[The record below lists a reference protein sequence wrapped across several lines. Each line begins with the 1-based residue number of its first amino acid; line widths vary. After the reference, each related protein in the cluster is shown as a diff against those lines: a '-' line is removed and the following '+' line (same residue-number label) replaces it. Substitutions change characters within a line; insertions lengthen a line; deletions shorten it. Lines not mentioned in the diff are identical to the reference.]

1 MRPNGVAVTA
11 HPRYRATMRNDTIA
25 VVLPPREAFSPAAVG
40 AIGLVVHR
48 LAVQPSEFRPV
59 VLGAAVAAPF
69 ADVAFRPV
77 RPRWSLAGATSRY
90 AAGVVRALG
99 RAAPALVEVHNRPA
113 LALALARRL
122 PAPVLLVLHNDP
134 QGMRRA
140 RTPTERRALL
150 AGLAGVAT
158 VSSFLR
164 DRLLEGLPAPPRD
177 PAVLPNCI
185 DLASLPPPAPREPT
199 LLFAGRV
206 VADKGADSFVAACA
220 LALPELPGWRAEM
233 IGADRF
239 GADSPETPFLGALR
253 PRAAVAGVALL
264 GWRPHD
270 QVMAALARAGIAVV
284 PSRWPEPF
292 GLAALEAMASG
303 APLLCSARGGL
314 PEVTGDAA
322 IPIDPD
328 DAAGMARAMVALAH
342 DGARR
347 AALER
352 AGRARAARFDARSAA
367 VRLDALRRDVLV
379 AWSAGRGGPI

>member
-11 HPRYRATMRNDTIA
+11 HPRYRVAMRNDTIA

-40 AIGLVVHR
+40 AVGLVVHR
-48 LAVQPSEFRPV
+48 LAVQPSEFRPL
-59 VLGAAVAAPF
+59 VLGSWVAAPF
-69 ADVAFRPV
+69 ADVAFHPV
-77 RPRWSLAGATSRY
+77 RPRWMLAGTTSRY

-99 RAAPALVEVHNRPA
+99 RAVPALVEVHNRPA
-113 LALALARRL
+113 LALALARWL

-134 QGMRRA
+134 QGMRGA
-140 RTPTERRALL
+140 RTPAERRALL
-150 AGLAGVAT
+150 GRLAGVAT

-164 DRLLEGLPAPPRD
+164 DRLLEGLAPPPCD
-177 PAVLPNCI
+177 PVVLPNCI
-185 DLASLPPPAPREPT
+185 DLATLPPPMPREPT

-206 VADKGADSFVAACA
+206 VADKGADNFIAACA

-239 GADSPETPFLGALR
+239 GADSPETPFLRALR
-253 PRAAVAGVALL
+253 PKAAAAGVALL

-314 PEVTGDAA
+314 PEVTGEAA
-322 IPIDPD
+322 IRIDPD
-328 DAAGMARAMVALAH
+328 DPAALAAAMVALAL
-342 DGARR
+342 DPARR

-352 AGRARAARFDARSAA
+352 AGRARAARFDAPAAA
-367 VRLDALRRDVLV
+367 VRLDALRRDVLL
-379 AWSAGRGGPI
+379 AWSAERGGPI